1 MKSLNQMKVAETAY
15 RGVISDEQLDEMLYQ
30 GLSNCCGE
38 PIYKELKLVQKKYSE
53 DELIDLMEKHPELI
67 ERPIVERGS
76 RAILARPAERI
87 LEILPVPAKDV
98 KQ

>member
-38 PIYKELKLVQKKYSE
+38 PIYKELDICSGCGEHCALQCENCKGLG
-53 DELIDLMEKHPELI
+53 LIREH
-67 ERPIVERGS
+67 
-76 RAILARPAERI
+76 AREWDIDERI
-87 LEILPVPAKDV
+87 RDCKECGGKGWTEL
-98 KQ
+98 